1 MTNYNSR
8 LPTYDLNLFNEDKLS
23 ETNYQSK
30 LNGGEL
36 KELYD

>member
-8 LPTYDLNLFNEDKLS
+8 LPTYDLNLFNEEKLS
-23 ETNYQSK
+23 DTNNQSK
-30 LNGGEL
+30 WNEGEF